1 MTFPTGFQSFID
13 SSTPTPANL
22 LEQQPFASPIFPGGG
37 WGRGGAQDWGS
48 SSVNPF
54 TVWARYRHILSS
66 IVQRQSLLICRFYAL
81 NAFSALSCLHGEG
94 GNRTH

>member
-37 WGRGGAQDWGS
+37 VGKGRVSGLGELFS
-48 SSVNPF
+48 EPI
-54 TVWARYRHILSS
+54 H
-66 IVQRQSLLICRFYAL
+66 SLGEMP
-81 NAFSALSCLHGEG
+81 SCFKLHSPEAMSFDL
-94 GNRTH
+94 